1 MASIK
6 LPDQYEV
13 TVDFAT
19 DWVSQIFVIN
29 VCDTPINSTIDR

>member
-19 DWVSQIFVIN
+19 DWGVTDI
-29 VCDTPINSTIDR
+29 CYKCL